1 MFLGRRRDLAPSI
14 FPSIDCSCDESCLI
28 ICPIYCNFLVL
39 NCITISLPVPILLDT
54 SLLVIFSVH
63 DIPTSQ
69 RHQVWTTEILQLSMS
84 LLHRIVSA
92 RHNIWLLLI
101 GYSGLFI
108 DMIVVL
114 SCWWM
119 WSVLS
124 LFFSWSPFR
133 ISHPQILSSQHTY
146 MMLLVKYVV
155 YLCRLLT
162 LVRHLDMT
170 S

>member
-1 MFLGRRRDLAPSI
+1 MLFSILYDIDL
-14 FPSIDCSCDESCLI
+14 F
-28 ICPIYCNFLVL
+28 
-39 NCITISLPVPILLDT
+39 
-54 SLLVIFSVH
+54 
-63 DIPTSQ
+63 TSQ

-124 LFFSWSPFR
+124 LFFSSSPFR
-133 ISHPQILSSQHTY
+133 ISHPQLSCSQDTHILCYLFNMLSIYGNIYFWWIWFHADSHCLGLLDINFHSKLFSDFVYFDSSFSFPANNA
-146 MMLLVKYVV
+146 VSSA
-155 YLCRLLT
+155 YLRLL
-162 LVRHLDMT
+162 
-170 S
+170 